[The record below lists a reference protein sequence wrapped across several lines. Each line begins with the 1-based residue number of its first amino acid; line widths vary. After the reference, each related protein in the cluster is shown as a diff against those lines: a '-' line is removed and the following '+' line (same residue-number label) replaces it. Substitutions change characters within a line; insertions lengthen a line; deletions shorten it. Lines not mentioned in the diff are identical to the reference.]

1 MHACGMRYSE
11 VTALTR
17 LLSPVLALPDLPA
30 SLLLPVPSV
39 GLLLVLGE
47 LIIAAVS

>member
-1 MHACGMRYSE
+1 MHACRMRYSE
-11 VTALTR
+11 VTALTG
-17 LLSPVLALPDLPA
+17 LLSSVLALPDLPA
-30 SLLLPVPSV
+30 SLPLPMPGV